1 VTQQSTVCFHTAPK
15 CWTFPKT
22 LPPIWPDNKKQRLKE
37 QTPQPHQQPLIR
49 LWLEGDQQQ
58 TNMMLHAEMNPLFA
72 AAAAAANGEQQ
83 QLSLFKSQNSFED
96 EVESIYLSS
105 SDLKKQDQLLQRH
118 QLLQDV
124 PSKATTTTNLGLGLI
139 KAGQD
144 PYDSMDF
151 AVAKPEDVT
160 GQTLAYKVEDPEEDD
175 VSNLLEANFD
185 FSTLMDDTAD
195 NVSLAAGGKAN
206 GNTNSQGANEM
217 EGQKFIEEMKEFLG
231 RFETPAPP
239 AVATNIVAQ
248 PTTTQE
254 GMDDESLPESLVEDL
269 LSMEQRITLNN
280 MPEST
285 EHFPNM
291 DDADLAQAEE
301 MLDLLL
307 ADVNGSNEPQQQQPP
322 QQTDILHEAMISQN
336 LHDSGFIDQEEV
348 EEEEANVISNAVVIP
363 SQVAVAAAP
372 IPTYNVSNVTQF
384 QTADGKKV
392 IIVIQPT
399 PAQAVASTAG
409 TIANVAGSSRVVT
422 QQPAVVAPPA
432 VATVDDDVVAED
444 SSDSDWTPDEAAVA
458 RKTNTVKKRPG
469 RKPEVRASLPV
480 TQDGRVAKRSY
491 KAITDRKKRKKLQN
505 VEAAR
510 RYRDKKKQEQS
521 EMETEEQIL
530 LTKNKELKDQLADI
544 ENEFKTMKKLM
555 VELGL
560 VKFVK

>member
-1 VTQQSTVCFHTAPK
+1 
-15 CWTFPKT
+15 
-22 LPPIWPDNKKQRLKE
+22 
-37 QTPQPHQQPLIR
+37 
-49 LWLEGDQQQ
+49 
-58 TNMMLHAEMNPLFA
+58 MMLHMEMNPLMA
-72 AAAAAANGEQQ
+72 AAAAATTANGAYEQQ
-83 QLSLFKSQNSFED
+83 HLSLFKRQNSFED
-96 EVESIYLSS
+96 EVESIYLS

-118 QLLQDV
+118 QLLQDA
-124 PSKATTTTNLGLGLI
+124 PKTSTNLGLGLI
-139 KAGQD
+139 KTGQD
-144 PYDSMDF
+144 PYDSMEF

-185 FSTLMDDTAD
+185 FSTLMDDAAD
-195 NVSLAAGGKAN
+195 NINLAAGNNAN
-206 GNTNSQGANEM
+206 GNITSQGANEM

-231 RFETPAPP
+231 RFENPAP
-239 AVATNIVAQ
+239 VATTNIPQ
-248 PTTTQE
+248 PTATQE
-254 GMDDESLPESLVEDL
+254 GMDGGEAELPESLVEDL

-280 MPEST
+280 MPEAT
-285 EHFPNM
+285 EKFPLM

-307 ADVNGSNEPQQQQPP
+307 ADVNGSNEQQPP
-322 QQTDILHEAMISQN
+322 LQQQQTDILNEAMLSQN
-336 LHDSGFIDQEEV
+336 LHDSGFIDQEE
-348 EEEEANVISNAVVIP
+348 EEEEVVVEANNAVVIP
-363 SQVAVAAAP
+363 SQVTAAAP

-384 QTADGKKV
+384 QTPDGKKV

-399 PAQAVASTAG
+399 PTTGGGA
-409 TIANVAGSSRVVT
+409 ANVAGSRVVT
-422 QQPAVVAPPA
+422 QPAVVAPPA
-432 VATVDDDVVAED
+432 AVAQDDVAAED

-458 RKTNTVKKRPG
+458 KKTNYTSSKKRPG

-491 KAITDRKKRKKLQN
+491 KAIKDRRKRKKLQN

-521 EMETEEQIL
+521 EMESEEKIL
-530 LTKNKELKDQLADI
+530 LAKNKDLKDQLADI

-555 VELGL
+555 IELGL